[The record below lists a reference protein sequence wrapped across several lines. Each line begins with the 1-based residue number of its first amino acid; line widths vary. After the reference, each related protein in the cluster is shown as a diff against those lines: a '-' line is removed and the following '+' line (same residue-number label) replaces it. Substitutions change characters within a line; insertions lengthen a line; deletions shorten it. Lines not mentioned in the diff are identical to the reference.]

1 MILKLF
7 ILILLNYVIKSIL
20 IIEENML
27 NYVWLGLIILGIG
40 TAITTDIM
48 DQADNK
54 FRNSDPLPIE
64 IMFDESTSLQN
75 DGAYDGKIKV
85 NSDDY
90 NEFYSTLLNSDVLV
104 KAKISVNKAED
115 KIGIFFKVDENTPEM
130 WKYMAKVSGK
140 DDDLMGTFIIRETID
155 GKLVSGDLILEEIAF
170 TKMKDV
176 TNSALD
182 YAGIAVNIALG
193 LIGIMALWLG
203 VMKVAEDAGLIKII
217 ANSVKPL
224 TRFLF
229 PDVPPDHPAM
239 GSIIMNM
246 AANMLGLGNAATPFG
261 LKAMEELQTLNKDKN
276 TATNAMVTFLAVNTA
291 GLTLIPVTAIAI
303 RAASGSS
310 NPAIIIGTS
319 IFGAMCATTVGITAA
334 KIMEKFPIKKGG
346 FGSWLKSYKKG
357 FIIIASLI
365 ALITVLSITG
375 ILSVIFSNLTFLNP
389 ELFKGLINIVSIM
402 AIPALI
408 FIFIGYGAIKKVKV
422 YEVFVEGAKEG
433 FDVAVR
439 IIPYL
444 VAMLVAIGIF
454 RAGGGMQ
461 ILIAALEPI
470 TSLIGMPAEALPMAI
485 MRPLSGSGSLGIM
498 AEIIATH
505 GPDSF
510 IGILVST
517 FFGSTE
523 TTFYV
528 LAVYFGS
535 VNIRNTRH
543 ALPAG
548 LLADIAGIIGAVFIV
563 KLLFG

>member
-1 MILKLF
+1 
-7 ILILLNYVIKSIL
+7 
-20 IIEENML
+20 ML
-27 NYVWLGLIILGIG
+27 NYVWLGLLILGIG
-40 TAITTDIM
+40 TALTTDILE
-48 DQADNK
+48 QTDNK
-54 FRNSDPLPIE
+54 YRNGDPLPIE
-64 IMFDESTSLQN
+64 IIFDDSTSIQTE
-75 DGAYDGKIKV
+75 GAYSAKLKV
-85 NSDDY
+85 KSNDF
-90 NEFYSTLLNSDVLV
+90 NEFYGVFQNNDVIQEG
-104 KAKISVNKAED
+104 KISVNKSKNTIAV
-115 KIGIFFKVDENTPEM
+115 FFNVNETSPEI
-130 WKYMAKVSGK
+130 WKYMAKISGK
-140 DDDLMGTFIIRETID
+140 DDDLMGSF
-155 GKLVSGDLILEEIAF
+155 KLSEMKNSKEISGSLILEDVAF
-170 TKMKDV
+170 VKMKEV

-182 YAGIAVNIALG
+182 YASTAVNIALG

-203 VMKVAEDAGLIKII
+203 VMKVAEEAGLIKII
-217 ANSVKPL
+217 ANSVKPI

-229 PDVPPDHPAM
+229 PDVPSDHPAL

-276 TATNAMVTFLAVNTA
+276 TASNAMVTFLAINTA

-303 RAASGSS
+303 RAAAGSS

-319 IFGAMCATTVGITAA
+319 IFGASCATIVGVTSA
-334 KIMEKFPIKKGG
+334 KILEKFPIQKGE
-346 FGSWLKSYKKG
+346 FGNWLKSYRKG
-357 FIIIASLI
+357 FMIFISLI
-365 ALITVLSITG
+365 VLITLFSVTGLLSTIFAK
-375 ILSVIFSNLTFLNP
+375 LSFLNP
-389 ELFKGLINIVSIM
+389 DLFKSVINVVSILAIPGLIF
-402 AIPALI
+402 L
-408 FIFIGYGAIKKVKV
+408 FIGYGAIRKVKV
-422 YEVFVEGAKEG
+422 YEVFIVGAKEG

-470 TSLIGMPAEALPMAI
+470 TSLFGMPAEALPMAI
-485 MRPLSGSGSLGIM
+485 MRPLSGSGSLGVM

-505 GPDSF
+505 GADSL

-517 FFGSTE
+517 FFGSSE

-543 ALPAG
+543 ALTAG
-548 LLADIAGIIGAVFIV
+548 LLADIAGVIGAVFIV